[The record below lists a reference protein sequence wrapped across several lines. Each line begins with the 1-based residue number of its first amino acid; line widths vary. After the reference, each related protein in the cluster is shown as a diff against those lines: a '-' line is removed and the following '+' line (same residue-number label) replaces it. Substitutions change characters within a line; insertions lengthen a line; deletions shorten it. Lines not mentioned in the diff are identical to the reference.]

1 MNIIQIPAFTDNYF
15 WLMFE
20 DNKKSAVIVDPGD
33 YAPVIKSLK
42 DNNLELTDILI
53 THHHNDRIGGVSE
66 LKKVFPKVNIFG
78 PSDPRIPADNI
89 VKNEDIIKLDS
100 LNEEFRVLDV
110 RGHTNSHIAYY
121 FDKKLFCGDTLFS
134 CGCGRLFE
142 GTYEDMHKALTKI
155 KNLPKETLIYCAHEY
170 TLDNIGFAKL
180 LDPNN
185 HDLIAREEE
194 VKKILKEGGYSVPS
208 VLENELKINP
218 FLRFDHK
225 DVISSVQNHFNLKL
239 NKESEIFKYTRQWKD
254 NEYD

>member
-20 DNKKSAVIVDPGD
+20 DNNKSAVVVDPGD
-33 YAPVIKSLK
+33 SAPVIKSLK

-53 THHHNDRIGGVSE
+53 THHHNDHIGGVSE

-78 PSDPRIPADNI
+78 PADPRIPADNI
-89 VKNEDIIKLDS
+89 VKDEDVIKLDS

-142 GTYEDMHKALTKI
+142 GTHEDMHKALTKI

-170 TLDNIGFAKL
+170 TLDNIGFAKIIDPKNLDL
-180 LDPNN
+180 LE
-185 HDLIAREEE
+185 REKE
-194 VKKILKEGGYSVPS
+194 VKDLLKNGFYTIPS
-208 VLENELKINP
+208 ALENELKVNP
-218 FLRFDHK
+218 FLRFDEK
-225 DVISSVQNHFNLKL
+225 DIKNSVQNHFNK
-239 NKESEIFKYTRQWKD
+239 KISSDAQVFKYTREWKD

>member
-20 DNKKSAVIVDPGD
+20 DNNKSAVVVDPGD
-33 YAPVIKSLK
+33 SAPVIKSLK

-53 THHHNDRIGGVSE
+53 THHHNDHIGGVSE

-78 PSDPRIPADNI
+78 PADPRIPANNI
-89 VKNEDIIKLDS
+89 VKDEDVIKLDS
-100 LNEEFRVLDV
+100 LNEEFGVLDV

-142 GTYEDMHKALTKI
+142 GTHEDMHKALTKI

-170 TLDNIGFAKL
+170 TLDNIGFAKIVDPKNLDL
-180 LDPNN
+180 LE
-185 HDLIAREEE
+185 REKE
-194 VKKILKEGGYSVPS
+194 VKYLLKNGFFTIPS
-208 VLENELKINP
+208 TLENELKVNP
-218 FLRFDHK
+218 FLRFDVK
-225 DVISSVQNHFNLKL
+225 DIKNSVQNHFSK
-239 NKESEIFKYTRQWKD
+239 KISSDAEVFKYTREWKD

>member
-20 DNKKSAVIVDPGD
+20 DNNKSAVVVDPGD
-33 YAPVIKSLK
+33 SAPVIKSLK

-53 THHHNDRIGGVSE
+53 THHHNDHIGGVSE
-66 LKKVFPKVNIFG
+66 LKKVFPRVNIFG
-78 PSDPRIPADNI
+78 PADPRIPADNI
-89 VKNEDIIKLDS
+89 VKDEDVIKLDS

-142 GTYEDMHKALTKI
+142 GTHEDMHKALTKI

-170 TLDNIGFAKL
+170 TLDNIGFAKIIDPKNLDL
-180 LDPNN
+180 LE
-185 HDLIAREEE
+185 REKE
-194 VKKILKEGGYSVPS
+194 VKDLLKNGFYTIPS
-208 VLENELKINP
+208 ALENELKVNP
-218 FLRFDHK
+218 FLRFDEK
-225 DVISSVQNHFNLKL
+225 DIKNSVQNHFNK
-239 NKESEIFKYTRQWKD
+239 KISSDAQVFKYTREWKD

>member
-1 MNIIQIPAFTDNYF
+1 MNIVQIPAFTDNYF

-20 DNKKSAVIVDPGD
+20 DNNKSAVVVDPGD

-42 DNNLELTDILI
+42 DNSLELTDILI
-53 THHHNDRIGGVSE
+53 THHHNDHIGGVSE

-78 PSDPRIPADNI
+78 PADPRIPADNI
-89 VKNEDIIKLDS
+89 VKDEDVIKLDS

-142 GTYEDMHKALTKI
+142 GTHVDMHKAMQKI
-155 KNLPKETLIYCAHEY
+155 KKLPKETLVYCAHEY

-180 LDPNN
+180 LEPNN
-185 HDLIAREEE
+185 PDLLKREKE
-194 VKKILKEGGYSVPS
+194 VVEILDKGQYSIPS

-225 DVISSVQNHFNLKL
+225 DIIDAVQKHFNVKTYD
-239 NKESEIFKYTRQWKD
+239 EAEIFKYTREWKD
-254 NEYD
+254 YEYD

>member
-20 DNKKSAVIVDPGD
+20 DNNKSAVVVDPGD
-33 YAPVIKSLK
+33 SAPVIKSLM

-53 THHHNDRIGGVSE
+53 THHHNDHIGGISN
-66 LKKVFPKVNIFG
+66 LKNVFPKVNIFG
-78 PSDPRIPADNI
+78 PLDSRIPTNNI
-89 VKNEDIIKLDS
+89 VKGEDIIKLDS

-142 GTYEDMHKALTKI
+142 GTHEDMHKALTKI
-155 KNLPKETLIYCAHEY
+155 KKLPKETLIYCAHEY

-185 HDLIAREEE
+185 QDLIAREKE

-225 DVISSVQNHFNLKL
+225 NVISSVENHFNLKL
-239 NKESEIFKYTRQWKD
+239 NKESEVFKYTRQWKD
-254 NEYD
+254 IEYD

>member
-1 MNIIQIPAFTDNYF
+1 MNIVQIPAFTDNYF

-20 DNKKSAVIVDPGD
+20 DNNKSAVVVDPGD

-42 DNNLELTDILI
+42 DNSLELTDILI
-53 THHHNDRIGGVSE
+53 THHHNDHIGGVSE

-78 PSDPRIPADNI
+78 PADPRIPADNI
-89 VKNEDIIKLDS
+89 VKDKDVIKLDS

-142 GTYEDMHKALTKI
+142 GTHVDMHKAMQKI
-155 KNLPKETLIYCAHEY
+155 KKLPKETLVYCAHEY

-180 LDPNN
+180 LEPNN
-185 HDLIAREEE
+185 PDLLKREKE
-194 VKKILKEGGYSVPS
+194 VVEILDKGQYSIPS

-225 DVISSVQNHFNLKL
+225 DIIDAVHKHFNVKTYD
-239 NKESEIFKYTRQWKD
+239 EAEIFKYTRAWKD
-254 NEYD
+254 HEYD

>member
-20 DNKKSAVIVDPGD
+20 DNNKSAVVVDPGD
-33 YAPVIKSLK
+33 SAPVIKSLK

-53 THHHNDRIGGVSE
+53 THHHNDHIGGVSE
-66 LKKVFPKVNIFG
+66 LKKVFPRVNIFG
-78 PSDPRIPADNI
+78 PADPRIPADNI
-89 VKNEDIIKLDS
+89 VKDEDVIKLDS

-142 GTYEDMHKALTKI
+142 GTHQDMHKALTKI

-170 TLDNIGFAKL
+170 TLDNIGFAKIIDPKNLDL
-180 LDPNN
+180 LE
-185 HDLIAREEE
+185 REKE
-194 VKKILKEGGYSVPS
+194 VKDLLKNGFYTIPS
-208 VLENELKINP
+208 ALENELKVNP
-218 FLRFDHK
+218 FLRFDEK
-225 DVISSVQNHFNLKL
+225 DIKNSVQNHFNK
-239 NKESEIFKYTRQWKD
+239 KISSDAQVFKYTREWKD

>member
-20 DNKKSAVIVDPGD
+20 DNNKSAVVVDPGD
-33 YAPVIKSLK
+33 SAPVIKSLK

-53 THHHNDRIGGVSE
+53 THHHNDHIGGVSE

-78 PSDPRIPADNI
+78 PADPRIPADNI
-89 VKNEDIIKLDS
+89 VKDEDVIKLDS

-142 GTYEDMHKALTKI
+142 GTHEDMHKALTKI

-170 TLDNIGFAKL
+170 TLDNIGFAKIIDPKNLHL
-180 LDPNN
+180 LE
-185 HDLIAREEE
+185 REKE
-194 VKKILKEGGYSVPS
+194 VKDLLKNGFYTIPS
-208 VLENELKINP
+208 ALENELKVNP
-218 FLRFDHK
+218 FLRFDEK
-225 DVISSVQNHFNLKL
+225 DIKNSVQNHFNK
-239 NKESEIFKYTRQWKD
+239 KISSDAQVFKYTREWKD